1 MAIRNYLPPLPAFL
15 FSTLVVGGLAAKT
28 LHIGLHFSS
37 LPFLYLVLY
46 SPTLILPD
54 LLIIFFVRILLQFPA
69 PETRLQW
76 ISTCLGGV
84 LS

>member
-1 MAIRNYLPPLPAFL
+1 MSIRNFLPPLPAFL
-15 FSTLVVGGLAAKT
+15 FATLVVGGLASKA
-28 LHIGLHFSS
+28 LHIGLHFRS

-54 LLIIFFVRILLQFPA
+54 FLVIVLARLLLQFPA
-69 PETRLQW
+69 PESYLQW
-76 ISTCLGGV
+76 GSTCLGGF